1 MPSREENMADAD
13 KGYVQVYTGN
23 GKGKTTAALGLC
35 FRAAGHGHRSLILQF
50 MKGQIDYGEL
60 EAVKRFADLITIE
73 QGGRASFVSRER
85 PDPED
90 IRLARET
97 LARARTAIARDD
109 LELLVLDEINVAVD
123 FGLIP
128 VEEVLALIR
137 DKRPALELVLT
148 GRGARPEVI
157 ACADLVT
164 EMREVKHYWKNGVPC
179 RTGIER

>member
-1 MPSREENMADAD
+1 MPGKE
-13 KGYVQVYTGN
+13 KGLVQVYTGE

-35 FRAAGHGHRSLILQF
+35 LRAAGHGLRSVILQF

-60 EAVKRFADLITIE
+60 RSVERLGGLVTII
-73 QGGRASFVSRER
+73 QGGRASFVSRDH

-90 IRLARET
+90 RRLAQET
-97 LARARTAIARDD
+97 LERAKKLVDD
-109 LELLVLDEINVAVD
+109 PTIDILVLDEANVAMD

-128 VEEVLALIR
+128 VDEVLALVR
-137 DKRPALELVLT
+137 GRRPGLEVILT
-148 GRGARPEVI
+148 GRGAPEALT

-164 EMREVKHYWKNGVPC
+164 EMREVKHYWRDGVPC

>member
-1 MPSREENMADAD
+1 MPGTE
-13 KGYVQVYTGN
+13 KGRLQVYTGE

-35 FRAAGHGHRSLILQF
+35 LRAAGHGLRSVILQF

-60 EAVKRFADLITIE
+60 RSVERFDGLITII
-73 QGGRASFVSRER
+73 QGGRDSFVSRKS

-97 LARARTAIARDD
+97 LERAQKLIAEPGID
-109 LELLVLDEINVAVD
+109 LLVLDEINVALD

-128 VEEVLALIR
+128 LDEVLALVHA
-137 DKRPALELVLT
+137 RPEKMELVFT
-148 GRGARPEVI
+148 GRGAHPEVI

-164 EMREVKHYWKNGVPC
+164 EMREVKHYWKNGVAC